1 MISIRRQRLVQRLGY
16 KFADESLLELALTHR
31 SCGVKNNERLEFLGD
46 SILNFIMAEALYK
59 KFPEAREG
67 ELSRLRAQLV
77 KGDTLAEV
85 AREFELGEQLN
96 LGEGEMKSGGF
107 RRASILAD
115 TVEALIGAIYT
126 EAGMAVCQQHLL
138 DWYAGRL
145 KSISLDETQKDSK
158 TLLQEY
164 LQSRRSQVPDY
175 KIIATSGESHEQQFT
190 IECRVKLL
198 AKPTTATASNRKQAE
213 KVAAAEALSLLLA
226 GDLKNQ

>member
-1 MISIRRQRLVQRLGY
+1 MTIRRQRLIQRLGY
-16 KFADESLLELALTHR
+16 KFADKSLLELALTHR

-46 SILNFIMAEALYK
+46 SILNFIMADALFK
-59 KFPEAREG
+59 KFPEAKEG

-115 TVEALIGAIYT
+115 TVEAIIGAIYT

-138 DWYAGRL
+138 DWYAQRL
-145 KSISLDETQKDSK
+145 KNLSLNETQKDSK

-164 LQSRRSQVPDY
+164 LQSRRSQIPDY

-190 IECRVKLL
+190 VECRVKLL
-198 AKPTTATASNRKQAE
+198 AKSTTATASNRKQAE

-226 GDLKNQ
+226 EDLKNQ